1 MSESDSHS
9 RVCINP
15 HRVGH
20 TVTMRPEQNDR
31 REALAPGTV
40 LRDYRIES
48 VLGHGGFGIVYRARH
63 SEVDHLVAIK
73 EYLPAELALREGDTV
88 IPRSSYCEADYLDGL
103 RRFRDEAKAL
113 INLPSHPNVIACRDF
128 FRGHGTA
135 YLVMDFVDG
144 QPLSAVLRRR
154 ESDEHPF
161 DESDLL
167 AVSVPLAA
175 ALVHVHRAGALHRD
189 VKPANILIRRTDQS
203 PVLVDFGAAKQ
214 AVAEHTK
221 SLAPY
226 TEGYAA
232 LEQVSDGEVGPWTD
246 IYALGAVMWRMV
258 AGGNQPWDPP
268 NPIKVE
274 SRASALVRGSRDPL
288 PSAQELSSN
297 RFSLRLLKT
306 IDRCL
311 MVKETDRVRDSS
323 DLLGMLKDCIEPTQ
337 NAVDDE
343 SIRDTAVELGGKLL
357 QRARTHRHRVQEF
370 LMNRLD
376 GRECWLAI
384 ISVIVI
390 LAGSCMP
397 AFSDPILSTGEI
409 LRGTGKPFGSLVTI
423 RGESVYSSDT
433 IINSSPGKF
442 ILLMAMISLVGFLI
456 NKNKLAW
463 IGVTSGIISTSYW
476 LILVP
481 GINLSWL
488 LILGGFILLTFSIK
502 SS

>member
-1 MSESDSHS
+1 MPS
-9 RVCINP
+9 
-15 HRVGH
+15 
-20 TVTMRPEQNDR
+20 EQNDR

-73 EYLPAELALREGDTV
+73 EYLPVELALREGDTV
-88 IPRSSYCEADYLDGL
+88 IPRNSYCEADYLDGL

-113 INLPSHPNVIACRDF
+113 INLPSHPNVIGCRDF
-128 FRGHGTA
+128 FRGNGTA

-154 ESDEHPF
+154 ESDGRPF

-167 AVSVPLAA
+167 AVSVPLTG
-175 ALVHVHRAGALHRD
+175 ALVHVHQAGMLHRD

-246 IYALGAVMWRMV
+246 IYALGAVMWRIV
-258 AGGNQPWDPP
+258 VGGNQPWEPP
-268 NPIKVE
+268 NPVKVE

-288 PSAQELSSN
+288 PTAQELGSK
-297 RFSLRLLKT
+297 RFSSRLLKT

-323 DLLGMLKDCIEPTQ
+323 DLLGLLKDCVEPKP
-337 NAVDDE
+337 DSISHE
-343 SIRDTAVELGGKLL
+343 SIRDTAVELGEQLL
-357 QRARTHRHRVQEF
+357 QRARSHRNRVQDF
-370 LMNRLD
+370 LSGSLD
-376 GRECWLAI
+376 SRRHLIAI
-384 ISVIVI
+384 ISVLVI
-390 LAGSCMP
+390 IYGSCMP
-397 AFSDPILSTGEI
+397 AFSEAISSYVEI
-409 LRGTGKPFGSLVTI
+409 LKGSGKPFGSLITI
-423 RGESVYSSDT
+423 RGREFYSSHS
-433 IINSSPGKF
+433 IINSAPGKF
-442 ILLMAMISLVGFLI
+442 ILLVAMISLVGFLI
-456 NKNKLAW
+456 DKEKLAW
-463 IGVTSGIISTSYW
+463 IGAISGIISTSYW
-476 LILVP
+476 LVLVP
-481 GINLSWL
+481 GINLSWIL
-488 LILGGFILLTFSIK
+488 MLGGFILLAISIK
-502 SS
+502 PR